1 MRLHHDIHH
10 AGYVKGLNTATTK
23 VKDAI
28 AAGDYDTIM
37 YWENQLAFNG
47 AGHFLHSLFWNVMGP
62 NKGAMSPELNELV
75 VSSFGSYDRFVTYFQ
90 AAAGAVQGSGWG
102 ILGYERFSDKLV
114 VLQAEK
120 HQDLSQWTTIPILV
134 IDVWEHAY
142 YLKYQNKRG
151 DYVKAFF
158 NVINWDNV
166 SAVLSEVKGFT
177 VSFCLRHGLC
187 TFALSQ
193 KYPRRDRQ
201 KDTPNGT
208 RLIVFCLRLGF
219 TYFFLTE
226 KVPKRCRLNKN
237 RLKFLVFFARTN
249 KLVPPPVSP

>member
-1 MRLHHDIHH
+1 MDKRTFLKTGVAAGLGSLTAVNVMGKSLNTGLAGIFPDEFDPIYQNGEYVLPPLPYAYDALEPYIDAETMRLHHDIHH

-23 VKDAI
+23 VKEAI
-28 AAGDYDTIM
+28 EAGNYDTVM

-62 NKGAMSPELNELV
+62 NKGAMSPELNEMV

-90 AAAGAVQGSGWG
+90 AAAGAVQASGWG
-102 ILGYERFSDKLV
+102 ILGYEKFSDKLV

-142 YLKYQNKRG
+142 YLKYQNKRA

-166 SAVLSEVKGFT
+166 SAVLASAK
-177 VSFCLRHGLC
+177 S
-187 TFALSQ
+187 
-193 KYPRRDRQ
+193 
-201 KDTPNGT
+201 
-208 RLIVFCLRLGF
+208 
-219 TYFFLTE
+219 
-226 KVPKRCRLNKN
+226 
-237 RLKFLVFFARTN
+237 
-249 KLVPPPVSP
+249 